1 MVHKSLLL
9 LLLALS
15 LFSATL
21 SAQDGE
27 EDLEEIFVFLRVER
41 IGAYEFNAIYS
52 YETERLYLPVLDL
65 FRVLQINIDVSGHN
79 DIYTGFLL
87 DENIRYRIDYPEK
100 QIQIGNRTIPLNEED
115 ILYTLSGLYLYTGIF
130 GPAFGLDT
138 RFDFRSMSVLL
149 RTDLELP
156 AIREMRLNQMR
167 QNVERL
173 RGIVEVD
180 TTLFRR
186 YHVLRMGMADW
197 AVYAQQT
204 DGVNDDAR
212 LSLGIGSEFLGGETN
227 LFLNYST
234 RDGFDERRQQYQWRW
249 VNNNTRLVK
258 QLRAGKISATNAISS
273 LYAPML
279 GVMATNTPSTFR
291 RSFGEYTLTDF
302 TEPGWTVELY
312 VNNVLVDY
320 ATADASGFFQFDV
333 PMIYGTTEVML
344 KFYGPYG
351 EERTREQYMNIPYNF
366 IPQGEI
372 EYTISGGS
380 VQDRENTLFS
390 RAEAFYGLTRSL
402 TVGGGYEYLSNKPVS
417 LGSSQELS
425 DTEKEPIQIPFM
437 SAAANLFGRML
448 VSGEYAHNVRTKA
461 LLSIRLP
468 SNLVLDLDYAVFEE
482 DQQAIRFNYLEERRA
497 RLSIPIQIGRFRMQ
511 SRIGLR
517 QNVYEQFT
525 YNTGDMLLSTS
536 IGRVSTSISGF
547 ATWIDGRTPFISSN
561 LSMGI
566 RLPRGITLRPQAQL
580 DVTNSSLTTLRMDV
594 EKRIGRVGFLSV
606 GYDENVRMGQRAF
619 SINFRYDLPFAQAS
633 AASRISSQTVNTAQ
647 GIRGSMAFGSGNRHL
662 HVDNRSMVGR
672 GGITIVPFVD
682 TNHNGIRDA
691 GEPLATG
698 LNVRL
703 NGGRTLRGV
712 SDSLIRIVELEP
724 YTSYLMQLDESSL
737 ENIAWRLEHKTKSIY
752 IDPNQFK
759 VVEIPVLPMGEVSGT
774 VYLERDGRQR
784 PLGRVLINIYHDD
797 GRLFTQTMTE
807 PDGYFINMQLP
818 PGNYYLTPDIDQL
831 KRMGVTTD
839 QDRID
844 FEVIPDE
851 YGDIVYGLDL
861 VLYAAPEEAAAEVT
875 IPLET
880 VPEEVAPEETIPTET
895 VPTEVVPEVTIPTET
910 EPIETVPEEP
920 VPTET
925 VPTET
930 VPTTDIVTPEP
941 VTDHAEALRQ
951 FEGTLQQNVN
961 AALRLFIE
969 AQHATY
975 SRDYERAIMLA
986 DQSLAHF
993 VTGQALALKGTIHY
1007 LTGNTELARSFWQQ
1021 ASELVPGIEVPEI
1034 DPAQQPAHRE

>member
-1 MVHKSLLL
+1 MAHKSLLFL
-9 LLLALS
+9 VLALS
-15 LFSATL
+15 LSL
-21 SAQDGE
+21 SILKAQDSE
-27 EDLEEIFVFLRVER
+27 EEFEEIYVFLRIER
-41 IGAYEFNAIYS
+41 IGAYDMNAIYS
-52 YETERLYLPVLDL
+52 YETERLYLPVLDM
-65 FRVLQINIDVSGHN
+65 FRMLQINVEVSGNN
-79 DIYTGFLL
+79 DIISGFFL
-87 DENIRYRIDYPEK
+87 DENIRYRIDYPERK
-100 QIQIGNRTIPLNEED
+100 IHIGNRTIPLEETD
-115 ILYTLSGLYLYTGIF
+115 ILHTLSGPYLYVGIF

-156 AIREMRLNQMR
+156 AIREMRLKQMR
-167 QNVERL
+167 QNIERL

-197 AVYAQQT
+197 AVYTQQT
-204 DGVNDDAR
+204 NGINDDTR

-258 QLRAGKISATNAISS
+258 QLRAGKISAPNAISS

-279 GVMATNTPSTFR
+279 GVVATNTPSTFR

-320 ATADASGFFQFDV
+320 VTADASGFFQFEV

-366 IPQGEI
+366 IPRGEI

-380 VQDRENTLFS
+380 VQDRENTIFS

-417 LGSSQELS
+417 LGSAQELNE
-425 DTEKEPIQIPFM
+425 TAKEPIQIPFM

-448 VSGEYAHNVRTKA
+448 ISGEYAHNVRTKA

-468 SNLVLDLDYAVFEE
+468 SNLVLDLDYTVFEE

-525 YNTGDMLLSTS
+525 YNTGDMLFSTS

-547 ATWIDGRTPFISSN
+547 ATWIDDRTPFISSS

-566 RLPRGITLRPQAQL
+566 RLPHGITLRPQAQF
-580 DVTNSSLTTLRMDV
+580 DVSNTSVTTLRFDV
-594 EKRIGRVGFLSV
+594 EKRIQRVGYLSV
-606 GYDENVRMGQRAF
+606 GYDENVRLGQRAV
-619 SINFRYDLPFAQAS
+619 SLNFRYDLSFAQAS
-633 AASRISSQTVNTAQ
+633 VASRVSSQAVNTAQ
-647 GIRGSMAFGSGNRHL
+647 GVRGSMAFGSGNRHL
-662 HVDNRSMVGR
+662 HTGNRSMVGR

-682 TNHNGIRDA
+682 INHNGIRDA

-703 NGGRTLRGV
+703 NGGRTLKGIN
-712 SDSLIRIVELEP
+712 DSLIRIIELEP

-737 ENIAWRLEHKTKSIY
+737 ENIAWRLGHKTKSIY

-759 VVEIPVLPMGEVSGT
+759 VIEIPVLPMGEVSGT
-774 VYLERDGRQR
+774 VYLDRDGRQR
-784 PLGRVLINIYHDD
+784 PLGRVLINIYHED

-818 PGNYYLTPDIDQL
+818 PGNYYLTPDFAQL
-831 KRMGVTTD
+831 QRMGVTAD
-839 QDRID
+839 QERIG
-844 FEVIPDE
+844 FEIMPDE
-851 YGDIVYGLDL
+851 YGDIVFGLDL
-861 VLYAAPEEAAAEVT
+861 VLYAAP
-875 IPLET
+875 
-880 VPEEVAPEETIPTET
+880 
-895 VPTEVVPEVTIPTET
+895 
-910 EPIETVPEEP
+910 
-920 VPTET
+920 
-925 VPTET
+925 
-930 VPTTDIVTPEP
+930 D
-941 VTDHAEALRQ
+941 
-951 FEGTLQQNVN
+951 
-961 AALRLFIE
+961 
-969 AQHATY
+969 
-975 SRDYERAIMLA
+975 
-986 DQSLAHF
+986 
-993 VTGQALALKGTIHY
+993 
-1007 LTGNTELARSFWQQ
+1007 
-1021 ASELVPGIEVPEI
+1021 
-1034 DPAQQPAHRE
+1034 